1 MLEVIGGIIKNFRI
15 LDAIDISIVA
25 FIVYKILGFIRETRA
40 LQLVRGILIF
50 ITIFFLSDI
59 LDLYLLNYLMKSLFT
74 LGIFALVVLF
84 QPELRRGLEQMGRKN
99 LVRSQFKSIE
109 KEQAI
114 DFVNNLVTALDDM
127 SRTRT
132 GALIAIERNTM
143 LNDIIETGNVID
155 SNATFRLIENLFY
168 EGSPLHDGGIIIRG
182 IRIHAASCVFPL
194 TKNKIGINLGTRHKA
209 GVGLSEVSDALVIIV
224 SEETGVISIAENGE
238 FKRFLDSG
246 TLEKILL
253 NIYLPEEQKKV
264 LDKFSD
270 VFNLRGGKGNAGK
283 Q

>member
-1 MLEVIGGIIKNFRI
+1 MLEVLNGIIKNFRLLDVLDI
-15 LDAIDISIVA
+15 LIVA
-25 FIVYKILGFIRETRA
+25 FIIYKILGFIRETRA
-40 LQLVRGILIF
+40 MQLVRGILVF
-50 ITIFFLSDI
+50 VTIFFLSDL

-74 LGIFALVVLF
+74 LGLFALVVLF

-114 DFVNNLVTALDDM
+114 EFVNNIVRALDDM

-143 LNDIIETGNVID
+143 LNDIIETGTVID
-155 SNATFRLIENLFY
+155 SKATFRLIENIFY
-168 EGSPLHDGGIIIRG
+168 EGSPLHDGGLIIRG
-182 IRIHAASCVFPL
+182 IRLNAASCVFPL
-194 TKNKIGINLGTRHKA
+194 TKNEIGVNLGTRHKA

-224 SEETGVISIAENGE
+224 SEETGVITIAENGE
-238 FKRFLDSG
+238 LKRFLDSS

-253 NIYLPEEQKKV
+253 NIYLPEEPKKV
-264 LDKFSD
+264 LNKFSG
-270 VFNLRGGKGNAGK
+270 VFNFKGDKGNEDE
-283 Q
+283 

>member
-1 MLEVIGGIIKNFRI
+1 MLEVLNGIIKNFRLLDVLDI
-15 LDAIDISIVA
+15 LIVA
-25 FIVYKILGFIRETRA
+25 FIIYKILGFIRETRA
-40 LQLVRGILIF
+40 MQLVRGILVF
-50 ITIFFLSDI
+50 VTIFFLSDL

-114 DFVNNLVTALDDM
+114 EFVNNIVRALDDM

-143 LNDIIETGNVID
+143 LNDIIETGTVID
-155 SNATFRLIENLFY
+155 SKATFRLIENIFY
-168 EGSPLHDGGIIIRG
+168 EGSPLHDGGLIIRG
-182 IRIHAASCVFPL
+182 IRLHAASCVFPL
-194 TKNKIGINLGTRHKA
+194 TKNEIGVNLGTRHKA

-224 SEETGVISIAENGE
+224 SEETGVITIAENGE
-238 FKRFLDSG
+238 LKRFLDSS

-253 NIYLPEEQKKV
+253 NIYLPEEPKKV
-264 LDKFSD
+264 LNKFSG
-270 VFNLRGGKGNAGK
+270 VFNFKGDKGNEDK
-283 Q
+283 